1 MSKEPE
7 RHGMKGWG
15 MRLGADMQEPKTME
29 EAQLLATMTI
39 NDKLYE
45 LVTILQDLQARMT
58 RLEVFVEETIPAYS
72 RTSAYRTPY
81 PGDRE
86 VAFHTAITGKKY
98 DDRH

>member
-45 LVTILQDLQARMT
+45 MVTILQDLQARLT

-72 RTSAYRTPY
+72 RTSAYQVSPT
-81 PGDRE
+81 
-86 VAFHTAITGKKY
+86 
-98 DDRH
+98 DDRDRQIYPVVTVGKHRHD